1 MKFRSEKGYTG
12 IDIATSIVVLFIF
25 VSLIAFL
32 SYRFNSSANEIKL
45 KAEATEIA
53 MQEIEVLKNNLR
65 FETIK
70 DIMNDEEY
78 MKSEIRKGFF
88 EKVKIQDYADIN
100 SNKEPKVV
108 KKVTVQ
114 IQYMSKGKEETV
126 ELSTIVAK
134 ES

>member
-114 IQYMSKGKEETV
+114 IQYMLKGKEETV